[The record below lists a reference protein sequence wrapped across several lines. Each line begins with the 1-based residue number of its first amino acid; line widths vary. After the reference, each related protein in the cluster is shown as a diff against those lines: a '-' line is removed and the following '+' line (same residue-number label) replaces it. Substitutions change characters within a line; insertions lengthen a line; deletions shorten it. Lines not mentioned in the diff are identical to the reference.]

1 MIIGSIKMSKH
12 NSVTLKVKSE
22 LEKLEDRIVHKGGV
36 KVGLT
41 KKNKSK
47 SKRQLK
53 IEKKSRHINRR

>member
-1 MIIGSIKMSKH
+1 MAKQ

-22 LEKLEDRIVHKGGV
+22 LEKLEERIIHKGGS
-36 KVGLT
+36 KVGNT

-53 IEKKSRHINRR
+53 MEKKSRRTNRK

>member
-1 MIIGSIKMSKH
+1 MSKH